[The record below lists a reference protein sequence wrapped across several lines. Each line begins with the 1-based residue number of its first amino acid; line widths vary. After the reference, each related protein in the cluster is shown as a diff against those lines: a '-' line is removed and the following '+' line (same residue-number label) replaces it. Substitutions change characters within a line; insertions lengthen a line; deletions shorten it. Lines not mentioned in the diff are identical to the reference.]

1 MNKENVGKLDKIIKN
16 KNNKKFKL
24 MKCENKSKKM
34 KEGKKIILLVS
45 LTYLFI
51 TIIIFFV
58 NHL

>member
-24 MKCENKSKKM
+24 MKCENKSK
-34 KEGKKIILLVS
+34 ENERRKKNYIVGV
-45 LTYLFI
+45 TYLFI
-51 TIIIFFV
+51 FYIFV